1 MTLLHEYCVNWEKKK
16 LINHQAFRV
25 LKLLNRKTELD
36 IANLRIRKSGRIN
49 LGNGDGKM
57 SAFSA
62 LLFII
67 RCRTIELLSE
77 LKRQAD
83 FTETYFTRISL
94 CKEGIVVC
102 SFKLVL

>member
-1 MTLLHEYCVNWEKKK
+1 MTLLHEYCVNWEKKN

-25 LKLLNRKTELD
+25 LKLPNRKTELD

-49 LGNGDGKM
+49 LGKGDGKM

-67 RCRTIELLSE
+67 WCRTIELLSE

-83 FTETYFTRISL
+83 FTET
-94 CKEGIVVC
+94 
-102 SFKLVL
+102 